1 MASTIKL
8 ELVTPARLL
17 VSEEVDEVIAPGYEG
32 EFGVLPDH
40 TPFLVILSI
49 GVLRYRKSNQEWK
62 IAVGGGFAEVTSDRV
77 VILADVAEKAEE
89 ENALKDLVMD
99 DAEFNK
105 IEIDRPVVRRGVAGL
120 SVHGPQEQLLGGRRP
135 PMLYSQKTPAFESRC
150 IPAGV

>member
-32 EFGVLPDH
+32 EFGVLSDH

-89 ENALKDLVMD
+89 IDVDRARRAHERAENALKDLVMD

-105 IEIDRPVVRRGVAGL
+105 INSALQRSIARMSAAE
-120 SVHGPQEQLLGGRRP
+120 
-135 PMLYSQKTPAFESRC
+135 
-150 IPAGV
+150 